1 MIPATVCEIA
11 QLGASVLRQ
20 TALPVSDIG
29 SADVQQLISDMHT
42 TLASTEGVGLAA
54 PQIGVS
60 KQVVIVAS
68 RPSKRYPSAPL
79 MEATVM
85 INPTFQ
91 PLSDQKLKDW
101 EGCLS
106 VPGVRGLVPRYQDI
120 QVDYISE
127 QGVAIT
133 QRLEG
138 FVARVFQHEYD
149 HLQGKVYLDR
159 VVDNADIIA
168 ESEYFNVSSG

>member
-1 MIPATVCEIA
+1 
-11 QLGASVLRQ
+11 
-20 TALPVSDIG
+20 
-29 SADVQQLISDMHT
+29 
-42 TLASTEGVGLAA
+42 
-54 PQIGVS
+54 
-60 KQVVIVAS
+60 
-68 RPSKRYPSAPL
+68 
-79 MEATVM
+79 MEATVV

-101 EGCLS
+101 EGCLVCPVCGS
-106 VPGVRGLVPRYQDI
+106 VPRYQDI

-149 HLQGKVYLDR
+149 HLQGKVYLDC

-168 ESEYFNVSSG
+168 EVSILT